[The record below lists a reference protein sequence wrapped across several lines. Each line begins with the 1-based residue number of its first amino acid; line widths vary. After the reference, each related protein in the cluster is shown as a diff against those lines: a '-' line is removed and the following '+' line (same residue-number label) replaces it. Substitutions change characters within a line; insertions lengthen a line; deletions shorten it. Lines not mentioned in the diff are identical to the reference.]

1 MNHER
6 FIEMLNLYID
16 RELVGAEIK
25 EIEEAIASSPERQR
39 IYAQYCK
46 MERATQK
53 LLAETAAPQPRVAD
67 LVAAAQSDVASVVD
81 FEPAAP
87 AVRPIW
93 QTWGGAVA
101 GLAAACF
108 AFVAYFGTTSSINV
122 GDSADS
128 AHEGASAVI
137 TQSAPA
143 TLSTSDDEAYQTV
156 FVLNQDEA
164 SPRVP
169 GMKGVD
175 DSFAWMTQLQFAPI
189 DRTEI
194 DAWKMEPA
202 TPLEVRRLN
211 ARWVSPEGLREEAMT
226 AFQFQR

>member
-16 RELVGAEIK
+16 RELVGAEIQ

-53 LLAETAAPQPRVAD
+53 LLAETDAPQPRVAD
-67 LVAAAQSDVASVVD
+67 LVAAAQSDAAGIVD
-81 FEPAAP
+81 FEPAP
-87 AVRPIW
+87 QAVRPIW

-108 AFVAYFGTTSSINV
+108 AFVAYFGTPSDVVEESGIAQSIPNPTPV
-122 GDSADS
+122 R
-128 AHEGASAVI
+128 
-137 TQSAPA
+137 
-143 TLSTSDDEAYQTV
+143 TLNHVDEDPYQTV
-156 FVLNQDEA
+156 FVLNERDSA
-164 SPRVP
+164 GRVP
-169 GMKGVD
+169 GMKAVD
-175 DSFAWMTQLQFAPI
+175 DSFAWMAQLQFAPI
-189 DRTEI
+189 ERTEI
-194 DAWKMEPA
+194 GAWEMAPA
-202 TPLEVRRLN
+202 TPLEVRSLN
-211 ARWVSPEGLREEAMT
+211 TRWVSPEDVPQAMT

>member
-16 RELVGAEIK
+16 RELVGAEIQ

-53 LLAETAAPQPRVAD
+53 LLAETEAPQPRVAD

-81 FEPAAP
+81 FQPAER

-93 QTWGGAVA
+93 RTWGGAVA

-108 AFVAYFGTTSSINV
+108 AFVAYFGTTGSVNVDGSESAREATIAPSI
-122 GDSADS
+122 A
-128 AHEGASAVI
+128 
-137 TQSAPA
+137 QSASL
-143 TLSTSDDEAYQTV
+143 TNRDDEAYQTV

-164 SPRVP
+164 STRLP

-189 DRTEI
+189 ERTEI

-202 TPLEVRRLN
+202 TPLEVRSLN

>member
-16 RELVGAEIK
+16 RELVGAEIQ

-53 LLAETAAPQPRVAD
+53 LLAETEAPQPRVAD
-67 LVAAAQSDVASVVD
+67 LVAAANSDVASVVD
-81 FEPAAP
+81 FEPAP
-87 AVRPIW
+87 KAVRPIW

-108 AFVAYFGTTSSINV
+108 ALVAYLGTTSTVEVDNR
-122 GDSADS
+122 AP
-128 AHEGASAVI
+128 A
-137 TQSAPA
+137 SAPA
-143 TLSTSDDEAYQTV
+143 IANASVAAPVSLISEDDETYQTV
-156 FVLNQDEA
+156 FVLNHDDQA
-164 SPRVP
+164 SDRLP

-189 DRTEI
+189 ERTEI
-194 DAWKMEPA
+194 DAWEMAPA
-202 TPLEVRRLN
+202 TPLEVRSLN
-211 ARWVSPEGLREEAMT
+211 ARWVSPEDLPQAMT